1 MIKTQIIY
9 NTNKLSTNQNIIN
22 NNKSMQGNYKNNIV
36 MQSHNPK
43 IKNEIKNN
51 NINNSQVFNNNNNN
65 KIKISYKNKNYI
77 ETFFHDDNIPKP
89 NVVEG
94 NALEFS
100 DIKNPDKEIKEEENN
115 NIKDMLDKLPMEHT
129 VILSNQQKIDMSK
142 IQKENMLQKSLTSDK
157 SQMSNVQSINNNN
170 YIKYKSQNINF
181 NNNNINNLT
190 NSMKIKKYKQNI
202 IKSEKPL
209 PEIDMNENLIN
220 DNNNTNIKNST
231 HIKIKPKM
239 ELQINKTNINNNIN
253 NININNSNINN
264 KSKMSFPTSSHG
276 GSFISQ
282 TSLPENPFQDN
293 TSYNKEN
300 NNK

>member
-1 MIKTQIIY
+1 
-9 NTNKLSTNQNIIN
+9 
-22 NNKSMQGNYKNNIV
+22 
-36 MQSHNPK
+36 
-43 IKNEIKNN
+43 
-51 NINNSQVFNNNNNN
+51 
-65 KIKISYKNKNYI
+65 
-77 ETFFHDDNIPKP
+77 
-89 NVVEG
+89 
-94 NALEFS
+94 
-100 DIKNPDKEIKEEENN
+100 
-115 NIKDMLDKLPMEHT
+115 
-129 VILSNQQKIDMSK
+129 
-142 IQKENMLQKSLTSDK
+142 
-157 SQMSNVQSINNNN
+157 
-170 YIKYKSQNINF
+170 
-181 NNNNINNLT
+181 
-190 NSMKIKKYKQNI
+190 MKIKKYKQNI

-220 DNNNTNIKNST
+220 NNNNTNIKNST

>member
-1 MIKTQIIY
+1 
-9 NTNKLSTNQNIIN
+9 
-22 NNKSMQGNYKNNIV
+22 
-36 MQSHNPK
+36 
-43 IKNEIKNN
+43 
-51 NINNSQVFNNNNNN
+51 
-65 KIKISYKNKNYI
+65 
-77 ETFFHDDNIPKP
+77 
-89 NVVEG
+89 
-94 NALEFS
+94 
-100 DIKNPDKEIKEEENN
+100 
-115 NIKDMLDKLPMEHT
+115 
-129 VILSNQQKIDMSK
+129 MSK

-239 ELQINKTNINNNIN
+239 ELQINKTNLNNNIN